1 MHDILV
7 TISDLK
13 LPHPF
18 CCCLCNDL
26 RKKYQICFVLRLV
39 SIPDDMSVA
48 RGSLSDVFEA
58 SQTGGNHNVDT
69 RNPRTTK

>member
-1 MHDILV
+1 M
-7 TISDLK
+7 
-13 LPHPF
+13 F
-18 CCCLCNDL
+18 
-26 RKKYQICFVLRLV
+26 FLRLV
-39 SIPDDMSVA
+39 SITDDMSVA